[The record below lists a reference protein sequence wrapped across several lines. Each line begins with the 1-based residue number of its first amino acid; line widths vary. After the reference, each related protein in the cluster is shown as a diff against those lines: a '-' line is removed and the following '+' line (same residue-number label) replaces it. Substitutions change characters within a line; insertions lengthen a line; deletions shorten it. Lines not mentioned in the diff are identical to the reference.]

1 MGTSHDQMVED
12 IRDATGIIGGI
23 ELNQWEE
30 EFVDNIEE
38 RLSDGESLT
47 EAQGEKLEEI
57 WNRI

>member
-1 MGTSHDQMVED
+1 MGTSHEKMIED

-23 ELNQWEE
+23 ELSQWEE
-30 EFVDNIEE
+30 EFVDSIEE

-57 WNRI
+57 WNRV